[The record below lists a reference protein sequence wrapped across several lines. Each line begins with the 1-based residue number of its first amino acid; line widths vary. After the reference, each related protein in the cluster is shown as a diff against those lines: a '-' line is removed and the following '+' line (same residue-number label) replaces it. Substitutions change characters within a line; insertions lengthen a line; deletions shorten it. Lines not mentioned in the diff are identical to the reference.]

1 VTHNRL
7 DLLFEL
13 GRLCGLFRFLDHGFT
28 PWCGVLDYCWIVIR
42 PTDLMMSAQWWDDS
56 TL

>member
-1 VTHNRL
+1 MPT
-7 DLLFEL
+7 FA
-13 GRLCGLFRFLDHGFT
+13 
-28 PWCGVLDYCWIVIR
+28 VLAGCCARAANGHTAARSVMKSRRWIWIVIR